1 MTFTYRYL
9 FRHLIL
15 GALIAAGCGGGG
27 DTTTKFDAGASCP
40 TVPTYAQLMTAT
52 FSPRCSGRCHGGAS
66 MPPGP
71 TSPAGPIDLSSS
83 STRAQLVDRASI
95 HGMGLVLVV
104 PGDPSA
110 SFLMRKLTDNLP
122 ADGTLGLPMPE
133 GEAIQWSMIPQ
144 AEVDA
149 IKCWIAGGAP

>member
-1 MTFTYRYL
+1 
-9 FRHLIL
+9 
-15 GALIAAGCGGGG
+15 
-27 DTTTKFDAGASCP
+27 
-40 TVPTYAQLMTAT
+40 
-52 FSPRCSGRCHGGAS
+52 